1 MNFEKI
7 FTDFKSKKIL
17 IVGDIMIDSYRW
29 GYVERQ
35 SLAPRANCKFTKK
48 EDRLGGAEMKL

>member
-7 FTDFKSKKIL
+7 FIDFKSKKIL

-29 GYVERQ
+29 GNVERQ
-35 SLAPRANCKFTKK
+35 SPEAPVPIVNLEKK
-48 EDRLGGAEMKL
+48 EV